1 MERPSEATPGKDG
14 QRPVVRR
21 SPNQARSR
29 DKLELIFEASIR
41 ILNKQGLD
49 GLTTN
54 RIAEVA
60 GVSIGTL
67 YQYFSN
73 KQEILAALGQR
84 EIQATIAKITEQFF
98 AGHQEAD
105 KLKLLVHVLL
115 NAFDGRHQVRKILL
129 DIALSQQ
136 GIAGMDKPVQQVTT
150 FLRSPM
156 AGHLFG
162 NVASLTEMDLF
173 VLTSA
178 VTGIIRSALV
188 RDTDMLSRQELEDKI
203 VIMIRAYLEKLQERK
218 SSHPTD
224 SV

>member
-1 MERPSEATPGKDG
+1 MESQSADASKKTG
-14 QRPVVRR
+14 QRAVVRR

-98 AGHQEAD
+98 AGHAETD

-129 DIALSQQ
+129 DIALTQQ
-136 GIAGMDKPVQQVTT
+136 GIQGMDKPVQQITT
-150 FLRSPM
+150 FLQSPM
-156 AGHLFG
+156 AGHFFK
-162 NVASLTEMDLF
+162 NARSLTEMDVF
-173 VLTSA
+173 VLASA

-188 RDTDMLSRQELEDKI
+188 RDIDMLSRQELEDKI
-203 VIMIRAYLEKLQERK
+203 VMLVRAYIER
-218 SSHPTD
+218 HVAIQPLD
-224 SV
+224 